1 MVFFCN
7 VDVLAISCIKW
18 DSIRYDRNNA
28 SYRMLINICY
38 LIIKGLII
46 SEQEKK
52 VKFHDI
58 FDEQKMHRLYEK
70 FILEYYRRHYPF
82 LKPSASYIS
91 WNEDNSYIEF
101 LPAMKSDVT
110 LKYNSY
116 TLIIDAKFYGK
127 SMQTGMYGKKT
138 VRSENLY
145 QIYTYVKNQDYNK
158 SGKVSGM
165 LLYAKTDEAITP
177 DYHYSFDRNEISVK
191 SLDLNDKFD
200 SIAHQLDEIV
210 CSWQNELTGLK
221 RY

>member
-1 MVFFCN
+1 
-7 VDVLAISCIKW
+7 
-18 DSIRYDRNNA
+18 
-28 SYRMLINICY
+28 
-38 LIIKGLII
+38 
-46 SEQEKK
+46 
-52 VKFHDI
+52 
-58 FDEQKMHRLYEK
+58 
-70 FILEYYRRHYPF
+70 
-82 LKPSASYIS
+82 
-91 WNEDNSYIEF
+91 
-101 LPAMKSDVT
+101 
-110 LKYNSY
+110 
-116 TLIIDAKFYGK
+116 
-127 SMQTGMYGKKT
+127 MYGKKT